1 MTAVAIL
8 PPFDQQ
14 KILIVITETI
24 TLNYVKNPPR
34 LLWISEDPMSDQ
46 SIAHS
51 THPAAGHPAAGHT
64 RKSHA
69 QTAKS
74 LLPGL
79 LLTGGLS
86 AVAFG
91 IQSLLPPH
99 TVLSPLII
107 AIVLGMA
114 FHNTIGTP
122 ARCKPG
128 VAFSLKRSE
137 EHTSELQSL
146 MRISSAVFC

>member
-64 RKSHA
+64 DRKSVVSG
-69 QTAKS
+69 KS
-74 LLPGL
+74 VSVRVDLGGRRIIKQNKMENHNARIRDFSNNNYTPSTGL
-79 LLTGGLS
+79 VRYQL
-86 AVAFG
+86 
-91 IQSLLPPH
+91 
-99 TVLSPLII
+99 
-107 AIVLGMA
+107 
-114 FHNTIGTP
+114 
-122 ARCKPG
+122 
-128 VAFSLKRSE
+128 
-137 EHTSELQSL
+137 
-146 MRISSAVFC
+146 